1 MKGNALVNQLLDF
14 ARNLLDAATRLL
26 QGEPL
31 RAIGYGAAVVVFL
44 VANASGRFADLTF
57 DEALNIALA
66 AVTTLI
72 GIIETARRFVYSPNT
87 VARVETAAIQRGID
101 VGVQAATGTE
111 FEAPVPAPAI
121 LPDVDLD
128 A

>member
-1 MKGNALVNQLLDF
+1 MDKLLAF
-14 ARNLLDAATRLL
+14 TRSLLDAATRLL

-31 RAIGYGAAVVVFL
+31 RAIGYGAAVVIFIVT
-44 VANASGRFADLTF
+44 NASGRFEDVPF
-57 DEALNIALA
+57 DTAITLA
-66 AVTTLI
+66 TTATATLI

-87 VARVETAAIQRGID
+87 VTQVTNAALQRGVDI
-101 VGVQAATGTE
+101 GVQAATGTE
-111 FEAPVPAPAI
+111 FEAPVPAPVA